1 MLNNFSS
8 VAQTGARASSGGI
21 YSGECLPRKAENKV
35 LKQTLRVGFP
45 LVCHP
50 LQPRGLNTKQ
60 VFNEFLFFGYYFYC
74 IKERWKKLKQFFGVA
89 SRMKPCVLSIELLP
103 AY

>member
-8 VAQTGARASSGGI
+8 VAQTEAKASSGGI

-50 LQPRGLNTKQ
+50 LQPQGLNTKQ
-60 VFNEFLFFGYYFYC
+60 IFNDFLFFAVIF
-74 IKERWKKLKQFFGVA
+74 IVSKKDG
-89 SRMKPCVLSIELLP
+89 RN
-103 AY
+103 

>member
-8 VAQTGARASSGGI
+8 VAQTGAKASSGGI

-35 LKQTLRVGFP
+35 LKQTLGVGFP

-60 VFNEFLFFGYYFYC
+60 VFNDFLIFLAIIF
-74 IKERWKKLKQFFGVA
+74 IVSKKDG
-89 SRMKPCVLSIELLP
+89 RN
-103 AY
+103 